1 MLPAETQ
8 IARCVP
14 AITVIPPDRDIATLS
29 LLGLEHSPDVW
40 FDDGNVIVRAGTVG
54 FRVFRGMLAQLSAP
68 LETLLHGPNL
78 AQCLVWDHC
87 PIVDLSCNNT
97 DATHFLAAIFKPNSF
112 DSFLNTKI
120 TFDQIAAVVRLASI
134 YEIPNMRRKALSF
147 LSSVYPTNL
156 KGFVAVGGLRPSYC
170 RDQILPVIQFA
181 REHSITWI
189 LPLAF
194 YRYILEMNGTTQVY
208 GVEYGDMKVILSPE
222 DQKRYPD
229 EIVHARERCGMH
241 RRAACREARL
251 KEGADLLPQV
261 GTLPDILFTWPPR
274 RADLSLDSSSHS
286 QLCGNCLE
294 DMKRWYSSRRKAFWD
309 AVPSVFGL
317 SDWVALE
324 KMKEVALRE
333 WEDEDSED
341 ATF

>member
-29 LLGLEHSPDVW
+29 LLGLELSPDVW
-40 FDDGNVIVRAGTVG
+40 FDDGNVIARAGTVG

-78 AQCLVWDHC
+78 AQCLVWENC
-87 PIVDLSCNNT
+87 PIVDLSCNST

-120 TFDQIAAVVRLASI
+120 TFDQIAAVVHLASI

-156 KGFVAVGGLRPSYC
+156 EGFVSVGGLRPSYC
-170 RDQILPVIQFA
+170 RDQILPVIHFA

-208 GVEYGDMKVILSPE
+208 GVEYGDMKVILS
-222 DQKRYPD
+222 
-229 EIVHARERCGMH
+229 
-241 RRAACREARL
+241 
-251 KEGADLLPQV
+251 
-261 GTLPDILFTWPPR
+261 
-274 RADLSLDSSSHS
+274 
-286 QLCGNCLE
+286 
-294 DMKRWYSSRRKAFWD
+294 
-309 AVPSVFGL
+309 
-317 SDWVALE
+317 
-324 KMKEVALRE
+324 
-333 WEDEDSED
+333 SED
-341 ATF
+341 RKRCYDAQHFLRISNTQALLARYSMRVGDAGCTVP